1 MRKNRLKNNKIGPCT
16 NSGAD
21 NPSNS
26 KCKNSS
32 QGRAGAST
40 TRDHTSIPDNVSST
54 RVICPA
60 KEQKPIEETLLASS
74 SLSHDASM
82 QSSSQSTRQPEPVES
97 KKMSTKLIA
106 FLSSKMNAV
115 SPLLNQM
122 DSKELQDYE
131 QLAALSAG
139 GIPNDEVEE
148 AFETRFGVDE
158 IVVERDV
165 EAGAPEPDQLVVE
178 EPEMNGN

>member
-1 MRKNRLKNNKIGPCT
+1 MFVNSLILSTIG
-16 NSGAD
+16 N
-21 NPSNS
+21 
-26 KCKNSS
+26 NSS
-32 QGRAGAST
+32 QVQVGATAAGDNT
-40 TRDHTSIPDNVSST
+40 GFPDNTSFA
-54 RVICPA
+54 RAICPPR
-60 KEQKPIEETLLASS
+60 EQKPIEETLLVST
-74 SLSHDASM
+74 SLSRALSVL
-82 QSSSQSTRQPEPVES
+82 SSSQSSRQPEHVGS

-139 GIPNDEVEE
+139 GIPNDEAEE
-148 AFETRFGVDE
+148 ALETRFGVE
-158 IVVERDV
+158 ENVVERDV
-165 EAGAPEPDQLVVE
+165 EAGAPEPGQLVVE